1 MAKSYEKEMIK
12 MDLEEDVLVNIQY
25 GIIEQ
30 ARKDYIKGARILI
43 SIFKEPMEKILNN
56 NRAKDM
62 IMKAR
67 PSNKTAELRHIF
79 WYKDARTFVEKDPY
93 DMFNGNQEMIFKAW
107 NQMAME
113 EHIEYQKRKEKEH
126 EEKFKKTRNETN
138 KTRKTDSK
146 LHEKEEKNVI

>member
-1 MAKSYEKEMIK
+1 MTDIQKEMIK
-12 MDLEEDVLVNIQY
+12 KDLEEDVLVNIQY

-56 NRAKDM
+56 NRARDM

-67 PSNKTAELRHIF
+67 PGHKTAELRHIY

-113 EHIEYQKRKEKEH
+113 EHIEYQKRKEKEY
-126 EEKFKKTRNETN
+126 ERELKKARNETD
-138 KTRKTDSK
+138 KTRKTNSK
-146 LHEKEEKNVI
+146 LHEKKEKDDI

>member
-1 MAKSYEKEMIK
+1 MTDIQKEMIK

-56 NRAKDM
+56 NRARDM

-67 PSNKTAELRHIF
+67 PSNKMAELRHIY

-93 DMFNGNQEMIFKAW
+93 NMFNDNQEMIFKAW
-107 NQMAME
+107 DQMAME
-113 EHIEYQKRKEKEH
+113 EYIEYQKRKEKEH
-126 EEKFKKTRNETN
+126 ERELN

-146 LHEKEEKNVI
+146 LLEKEEKNVI

>member
-1 MAKSYEKEMIK
+1 MTDTQKEMIK
-12 MDLEEDVLVNIQY
+12 KDLEEDILVNIQY

-56 NRAKDM
+56 SRAREM

-67 PSNKTAELRHIF
+67 PSNKTAELRHIY

-93 DMFNGNQEMIFKAW
+93 GMFNGNQETIFKTW

-113 EHIEYQKRKEKEH
+113 EYIEYKKRKEKEH
-126 EEKFKKTRNETN
+126 HERELKK
-138 KTRKTDSK
+138 S
-146 LHEKEEKNVI
+146 

>member
-1 MAKSYEKEMIK
+1 MTDIQKDM
-12 MDLEEDVLVNIQY
+12 EEDILVNIQY

-56 NRAKDM
+56 NRARDM

-67 PSNKTAELRHIF
+67 PGNKTAELRHIY

-113 EHIEYQKRKEKEH
+113 EYIEYQKEKEKEH
-126 EEKFKKTRNETN
+126 EREFKKSRKNARKEAD